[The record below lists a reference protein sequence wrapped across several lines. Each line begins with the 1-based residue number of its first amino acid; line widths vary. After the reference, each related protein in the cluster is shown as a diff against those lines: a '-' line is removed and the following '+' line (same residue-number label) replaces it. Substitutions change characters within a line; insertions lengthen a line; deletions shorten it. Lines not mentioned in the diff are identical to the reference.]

1 MSGKK
6 AKKESKPKLAFAWR
20 KFWLCPET
28 WGMNASG
35 TDKLIAQTVPKHPW
49 QMDGE
54 DSPVMSLGIR
64 RDVPEPLRAPLHESR
79 TADGPSVATA

>member
-1 MSGKK
+1 MWRFFEKGVNKGSVPKRGGLTPSGI
-6 AKKESKPKLAFAWR
+6 
-20 KFWLCPET
+20 
-28 WGMNASG
+28 
-35 TDKLIAQTVPKHPW
+35 DKLTAQTVPKHPW

-64 RDVPEPLRAPLHESR
+64 RYVPEPLRAPLHESR